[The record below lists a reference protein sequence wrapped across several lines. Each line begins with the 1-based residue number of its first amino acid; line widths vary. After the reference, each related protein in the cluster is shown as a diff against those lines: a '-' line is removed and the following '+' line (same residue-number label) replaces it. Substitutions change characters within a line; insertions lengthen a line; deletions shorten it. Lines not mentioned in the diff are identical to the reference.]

1 MLSRT
6 RRGLRGARAA
16 VAGAVVAGT
25 LVVSLGVAVPS
36 SSAGSSAFCS
46 TLISYYAQ
54 YASKFTPPAKLTTA
68 TYHAWAKALVPF
80 YEKLASEAPN
90 ATTKTE
96 LNYVVVILKYEA
108 KDKTL
113 SNLEAYVAANHVK
126 FEKGTSALAKAIKS
140 CA

>member
-1 MLSRT
+1 M
-6 RRGLRGARAA
+6 
-16 VAGAVVAGT
+16 
-25 LVVSLGVAVPS
+25 SLGVTVPN
-36 SSAGSSAFCS
+36 SSAGSSAFCT

-68 TYHAWAKALVPF
+68 TYHTWAKDLVPF
-80 YEKLASEAPN
+80 YEKLASVAPN

-108 KDKTL
+108 KDTSL
-113 SNLEAYVAANHVK
+113 TGLETYIAANHVK
-126 FEKGTSALAKAIKS
+126 FEKGVGALSKAVKS